1 MYMIDNHAY
10 CTQYCYFFCPICLFM
25 QERGGGESEGV
36 RELEV
41 QVVREREFE
50 SEIGRERGEE

>member
-1 MYMIDNHAY
+1 MFIHAG
-10 CTQYCYFFCPICLFM
+10 
-25 QERGGGESEGV
+25 EGGGGSEGV

-50 SEIGRERGEE
+50 SEIGRESGEE